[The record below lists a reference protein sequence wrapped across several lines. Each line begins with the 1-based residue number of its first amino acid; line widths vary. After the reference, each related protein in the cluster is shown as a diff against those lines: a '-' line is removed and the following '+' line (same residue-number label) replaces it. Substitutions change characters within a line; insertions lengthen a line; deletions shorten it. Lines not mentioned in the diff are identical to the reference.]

1 MRSGGPMPR
10 FSPRMVTLVHAT
22 PSLGEM
28 PVTNGGWRAR
38 DIVAFGKQKWWAGQ
52 HLEKSY
58 QYLNTQLKKKIHIQ
72 TFSVHLS
79 LKRKSNLL
87 TTYGIKQERSFSFA
101 ESADN
106 SNFSDDR
113 KTPFGWQTAL
123 FSHPVGLKQ
132 CMHCSSYLTDNMK
145 NKEGS
150 QERRS
155 RQRAERKGRM

>member
-38 DIVAFGKQKWWAGQ
+38 DIVAFGKQKWWAGRR
-52 HLEKSY
+52 LKKSS
-58 QYLNTQLKKKIHIQ
+58 QYLNTQWKKKIHIQ

-79 LKRKSNLL
+79 LKRKSNLS
-87 TTYGIKQERSFSFA
+87 TTDGIKHERSLSFA

-132 CMHCSSYLTDNMK
+132 CMHCSSYLADNMK